1 MSDIQLYRDNS
12 GSLPYLSHWAA
23 KEPAKHRFMAG
34 NTDHWAK
41 MKHKVATFSIR
52 DTTGQVKTFR
62 GDRMQHEQH
71 PDKKSQDK
79 LLKFRHEIDGTLTRI
94 GGPNFSDILVK
105 ELHGNLPGD
114 YYKPRPLPPKLLRTA
129 GKDLEHS
136 VNNKLKLLCACIPNE
151 KASDHSGFKNDWKL
165 NSEGK
170 LNVFLEAKEVS
181 RFLYDLNTNLFL
193 VKDGTV
199 ASMLKTPSLSSLIP
213 PIEPY
218 IKDLKFRFSATGR
231 VQYRLS
237 FQSSNETIMKHP
249 TASIPLSGLVPKK
262 TRGNTKAK

>member
-62 GDRMQHEQH
+62 GDRMRHEQH
-71 PDKKSQDK
+71 SDKKSQDK

-129 GKDLEHS
+129 
-136 VNNKLKLLCACIPNE
+136 VNARAREGSIYWYME
-151 KASDHSGFKNDWKL
+151 K
-165 NSEGK
+165 
-170 LNVFLEAKEVS
+170 
-181 RFLYDLNTNLFL
+181 
-193 VKDGTV
+193 
-199 ASMLKTPSLSSLIP
+199 P
-213 PIEPY
+213 P
-218 IKDLKFRFSATGR
+218 
-231 VQYRLS
+231 
-237 FQSSNETIMKHP
+237 
-249 TASIPLSGLVPKK
+249 PKK
-262 TRGNTKAK
+262 GRTTFGSDKTFLGLGKRFFP

>member
-62 GDRMQHEQH
+62 GDRMRHEQH

-114 YYKPRPLPPKLLRTA
+114 YYKPRPLAPKLLRTA
-129 GKDLEHS
+129 
-136 VNNKLKLLCACIPNE
+136 VNARAREGSIYWYME
-151 KASDHSGFKNDWKL
+151 K
-165 NSEGK
+165 
-170 LNVFLEAKEVS
+170 
-181 RFLYDLNTNLFL
+181 
-193 VKDGTV
+193 
-199 ASMLKTPSLSSLIP
+199 P
-213 PIEPY
+213 P
-218 IKDLKFRFSATGR
+218 
-231 VQYRLS
+231 
-237 FQSSNETIMKHP
+237 
-249 TASIPLSGLVPKK
+249 PKK
-262 TRGNTKAK
+262 GRTTFGSDKTFLGLGKRFFP